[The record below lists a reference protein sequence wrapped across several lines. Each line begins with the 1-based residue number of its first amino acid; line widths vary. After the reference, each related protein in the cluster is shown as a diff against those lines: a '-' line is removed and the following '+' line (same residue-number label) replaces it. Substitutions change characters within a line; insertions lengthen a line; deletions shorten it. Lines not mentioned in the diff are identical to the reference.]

1 MRLSDG
7 IEKFLLDLVVRGEGE
22 AEIQRNTLAGHF
34 GCVPS
39 QINYVIQTRFTAERG
54 YVVESRRGGGGYI
67 KITRT
72 IVSDD
77 NYKMHLINAIG
88 DSIDFDTTKVFIGN
102 MIDYAKLSKREAQIM
117 LAALSDNALALPLPL
132 RDALRAVLLKNMLL
146 SIK

>member
-7 IEKFLLDLVVRGEGE
+7 IEKFLIDLVMEGDGE

-67 KITRT
+67 KITRK
-72 IVSDD
+72 IIPSD
-77 NYKMHLINAIG
+77 NYKMHIVNSIG
-88 DSIDFDTTKVFIGN
+88 NSIDFETTKVFIGN
-102 MIDYAKLSKREAQIM
+102 MVDYDKITEREAQIM
-117 LAALSDNALALPLPL
+117 LAALSDNALSPYLSPLEMNL
-132 RDALRAVLLKNMLL
+132 GQHY
-146 SIK
+146 